1 MKIWLINHYALT
13 PDQAGGTRHYDIA
26 RALVAKG
33 HQVTIIAA
41 SIHYSSHHEMK
52 HYPEGSTLLQ
62 ETIDGIDFIWVKTTP
77 YSGNGIGRVRNMLEF
92 TWKLRQLKS
101 LKIPRPDIIVGS
113 SVHLFAVF
121 GAYRLAR
128 YFDTP
133 FVMEVRDIWPQ
144 TLIDLGVSKYH
155 PFVLLLGWLEP
166 FLYRKADAI
175 ITLLPKADTHIE
187 KFGIDRQK
195 IFWVSN
201 GVDLSKFEQPRP
213 THFLDAEKFNVLY
226 TGTLGKANDLQ
237 PLIDAA
243 VRLQETPEIM
253 ITLVGDGPERLAL
266 QKAAKEVQNVTF
278 LALLPKSELPALLQ
292 EADLLFVALK
302 DIPLY
307 RFGMSMNKLFD
318 YMAARRPTLFAT
330 NIDDNP
336 IKMADAGI
344 TVAPDDVDAIVNA
357 VRTVYNATKETQKT
371 MGSNGRTY
379 VERHF
384 SMPVISSH
392 FESALLKAQDNHA
405 KNRSR

>member
-52 HYPEGSTLLQ
+52 HYPEASTLLQ
-62 ETIDGIDFIWVKTTP
+62 ESIDGIDFIWVKTTP

-92 TWKLRQLKS
+92 TWRLRQLKS

-144 TLIDLGVSKYH
+144 TLIDLGVSKHH

-175 ITLLPKADTHIE
+175 ITLLPKADAHIE
-187 KFGIDRQK
+187 QFGIDRQK

-213 THFLDAEKFNVLY
+213 THHLDSEKFNLLY

-243 VRLQETPEIM
+243 ARLQETPEIM
-253 ITLVGDGPERLAL
+253 ITLVGDGPERQAL
-266 QKAAKEVQNVTF
+266 KEAAKGVKNVTF
-278 LALLPKSELPALLQ
+278 LKPLPKSELPALLQ

-318 YMAARRPTLFAT
+318 YMAAQRPTLFAT

-336 IKMADAGI
+336 IKTADAGL
-344 TVAPDDVDAIVNA
+344 TVPPDDVDEIVNA

-371 MGSNGRTY
+371 MGTNGRTY

-384 SMPVISSH
+384 SMPVISTL
-392 FESALLKAQDNHA
+392 FESALIKAQDNHA
-405 KNRSR
+405 KNRPR